1 MAQPS
6 DTPAQPDAEALIDGA
21 FTQPPKNP
29 DRHIVSEFHAEV
41 VSGPQGG
48 RFLAVHC
55 YARNEILLLDFSDDR
70 GAEVI
75 SDELKPSRVVTP
87 GDSRNGSGPGGAA
100 IL

>member
-6 DTPAQPDAEALIDGA
+6 GTPAQPDAEELIDAA

-29 DRHIVSEFHAEV
+29 DRHIVGEFHAEV

-55 YARNEILLLDFSDDR
+55 YARNEILLLDFSDDK

-87 GDSRNGSGPGGAA
+87 GGNNGHGGAA

>member
-6 DTPAQPDAEALIDGA
+6 SDPAQPDSLDEGPG
-21 FTQPPKNP
+21 FTIAPRNP
-29 DRHIVSEFHAEV
+29 DRHIVAEFHTEV

-70 GAEVI
+70 GAQIV
-75 SDELKPSRVVTP
+75 SDELKPSHVVMPSDGVT
-87 GDSRNGSGPGGAA
+87 GAVNGSKR
-100 IL
+100 L